1 LILSLESVFGMLSG
15 IVFLSERPTL
25 QQYAG
30 AALMLAGVVVS
41 QIITRK
47 PTDKDSRATDR

>member
-1 LILSLESVFGMLSG
+1 
-15 IVFLSERPTL
+15 L
-25 QQYAG
+25 QQYTG

-47 PTDKDSRATDR
+47 PTDNDSRATDR